1 MQIDAIK
8 RIAKGIDCLCTD
20 SKILLMG
27 PANEVNEATVDILK
41 YLHEVKDK
49 EKAQAIQMYVKWQYE
64 ISPEKWMT
72 FRDEIN
78 MEIETAYKE
87 KKISCVVKDRTGTEY
102 IIDFKKMEEYEKSNP
117 RKKYKIIRKDKAG
130 KHSLVWTRIFKCE
143 VHTRVSQKI

>member
-1 MQIDAIK
+1 MKCFRDYIEWVLVLQIDAIK
-8 RIAKGIDCLCTD
+8 RIAKGINCLFTE

-64 ISPEKWMT
+64 TSPEKWKP

-78 MEIETAYKE
+78 MEIETAYRETKNAG
-87 KKISCVVKDRTGTEY
+87 SCVVKDRTGTEY
-102 IIDFKKMEEYEKSNP
+102 VIDFRKMEEYEKSNS
-117 RKKYKIIRKDKAG
+117 RKKYKIRRMDKAG
-130 KHSLVWTRIFKCE
+130 RHSLV
-143 VHTRVSQKI
+143 

>member
-1 MQIDAIK
+1 
-8 RIAKGIDCLCTD
+8 
-20 SKILLMG
+20 MG
-27 PANEVNEATVDILK
+27 SANEVNEATVDILK

-78 MEIETAYKE
+78 MEIETAYKA

-130 KHSLVWTRIFKCE
+130 KHSLVWTCIFKCE
-143 VHTRVSQKI
+143 DHTRVSQKIRIQVAVYHIFQSHN

>member
-1 MQIDAIK
+1 MKCFRDYIEWVLVLQIDAIK
-8 RIAKGIDCLCTD
+8 RIAKGIDCLFTE

-64 ISPEKWMT
+64 TSPEKWKP

-78 MEIETAYKE
+78 MEIETAYRETKNAG
-87 KKISCVVKDRTGTEY
+87 SCVVKDRTGTEY
-102 IIDFKKMEEYEKSNP
+102 VIDFRKMEEYEKSNS
-117 RKKYKIIRKDKAG
+117 RKNYKIRRMDKAG
-130 KHSLVWTRIFKCE
+130 RHSLV
-143 VHTRVSQKI
+143 